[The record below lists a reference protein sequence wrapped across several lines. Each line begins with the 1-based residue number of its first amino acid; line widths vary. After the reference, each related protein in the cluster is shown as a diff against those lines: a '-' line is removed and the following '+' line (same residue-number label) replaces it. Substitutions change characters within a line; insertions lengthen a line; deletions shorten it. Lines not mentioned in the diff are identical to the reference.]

1 MSIQGFF
8 AGKGLTVMRNAQ
20 GNSLSWKPSVSWKH
34 PWTTTAQW
42 QPATTQWIAS
52 VVAGFCNGKVPMVSL
67 TNATAPA
74 PTLTRAKANGIDV
87 SNPTAQLFVPLTDLP
102 LIPMSFRRIGSDDM
116 SGNSIPEFFQKLG
129 VNPGQAFNPDD
140 PSAPQGGPTLPASN
154 RLLRACDFVLQ
165 QPRFALSSVITVG
178 DAVVDGYNM
187 IQALNIIAPPAAQVL
202 LVYTTS
208 EWSAPDPQL
217 DIEDGIYQEPTYDE
231 ILISTLYLLSP
242 PGTAAGSE
250 PDATWTPYTQ
260 HNLFWNLQWA
270 QNTNIN
276 QVPQQEVSF
285 VIALP
290 SGIIAQPIV
299 NAILANVNDA
309 LDQAEAIL
317 AAHTLAGQFWT
328 QGGCS
333 PIAVQASTPGA
344 TNYGL
349 NKAAANAAADAAKNQ
364 QPAPLDPPF
373 PYTCQPF
380 PPSILT

>member
-1 MSIQGFF
+1 
-8 AGKGLTVMRNAQ
+8 
-20 GNSLSWKPSVSWKH
+20 
-34 PWTTTAQW
+34 
-42 QPATTQWIAS
+42 
-52 VVAGFCNGKVPMVSL
+52 
-67 TNATAPA
+67 
-74 PTLTRAKANGIDV
+74 
-87 SNPTAQLFVPLTDLP
+87 
-102 LIPMSFRRIGSDDM
+102 
-116 SGNSIPEFFQKLG
+116 
-129 VNPGQAFNPDD
+129 
-140 PSAPQGGPTLPASN
+140 
-154 RLLRACDFVLQ
+154 
-165 QPRFALSSVITVG
+165 
-178 DAVVDGYNM
+178 VDGYNM

-328 QGGCS
+328 G
-333 PIAVQASTPGA
+333 STRRRRMLRP
-344 TNYGL
+344 TPRRTSS
-349 NKAAANAAADAAKNQ
+349 Q
-364 QPAPLDPPF
+364 RRSIRPF
-373 PYTCQPF
+373 PIPANRSHHPY
-380 PPSILT
+380 